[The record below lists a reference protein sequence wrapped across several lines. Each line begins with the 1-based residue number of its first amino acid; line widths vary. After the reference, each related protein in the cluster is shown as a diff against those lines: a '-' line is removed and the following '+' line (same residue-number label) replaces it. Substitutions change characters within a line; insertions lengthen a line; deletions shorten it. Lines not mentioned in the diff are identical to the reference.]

1 MEICGQFLF
10 RQLMTIRPKAICAL
24 GSTAAKALLATKDG
38 VTQIARAL
46 AQVARHSGDRDV
58 SSVVSVAPLQ
68 SEREARG
75 LGRFEEGS
83 AFRLRLKSV
92 GRTLGIRRESSDCFI
107 TFEGP
112 EGSGKSTQLRMLAA
126 RLRSEGR
133 EVFETAEPGGT
144 PIGMQIRRVLLDA
157 KNQEMFPV
165 TELLL
170 MFACRAQNV
179 DQWILPALAKRQI
192 VLSDRFTDST
202 LVYQGIARGLGSEVV
217 YEVDRIACR
226 GLVPGS
232 DAGDRCRYRD
242 GLEARARAQPAESG
256 RRECRNAD

>member
-1 MEICGQFLF
+1 MH
-10 RQLMTIRPKAICAL
+10 RK
-24 GSTAAKALLATKDG
+24 
-38 VTQIARAL
+38 
-46 AQVARHSGDRDV
+46 
-58 SSVVSVAPLQ
+58 
-68 SEREARG
+68 RG
-75 LGRFEEGS
+75 F
-83 AFRLRLKSV
+83 
-92 GRTLGIRRESSDCFI
+92 FI

-126 RLRSEGR
+126 RLRAEGR

-157 KNQEMFPV
+157 KNQEMFPT

-179 DQWILPALAKRQI
+179 DQWILPALARGEI

-202 LVYQGIARGLGSEVV
+202 LVYQGIARGLGAEVV

-226 GLVPGS
+226 GLVPGLTLVI
-232 DAGDRCRYRD
+232 DVDVET
-242 GLEARARAQPAESG
+242 GLKRARARNRRTEDVETRIDEQEISFHRKVREAYHQLASDEPKRVRLIDGGVDESTVAAQVWETVHSML
-256 RRECRNAD
+256 E